1 MVIKQA
7 QSQYSR
13 VSKPLRL
20 AVVSLVLDGLQGH
33 LHDGVAARLLV
44 ILLVGLVG
52 DGHGLD
58 DRLLQVVDLLVVV
71 DAHVLELF
79 AAPVQAQAISVK
91 GQHFWIRNKSRRS
104 CFSGF
109 FRFDI
114 RRYHFQEQNKTHVKT
129 YLKKMNMV
137 YMKNASNSYTES

>member
-79 AAPVQAQAISVK
+79 AAPVQAQAMSVK

-104 CFSGF
+104 CFSGKIYCLKVSIYA
-109 FRFDI
+109 DI
-114 RRYHFQEQNKTHVKT
+114 VFKSKIR
-129 YLKKMNMV
+129 LM
-137 YMKNASNSYTES
+137 